1 LVYLSSKY
9 RILIINLPKNWKK
22 NMERKRLE
30 DISQGNCLKLNSTA
44 AIAKFSFVTIAAVLS
59 IASPVLALPFKRG
72 NNGPEVLNIQRCLR
86 TLGYFTGQPNGNFGP
101 GTEAAVIK
109 FQQVEKILP
118 NGVVGPTTL
127 GVLQRQC
134 KNTSSSNVLRRGSRG
149 AAVRKLQE
157 DLRRLGLNSPV
168 TDFFGPETEQA
179 VNRFKKNQGLPTD
192 GIVDQ
197 KTQQT
202 IQTALTGNCG
212 RVGQYPSL
220 RLSDQGACVKKL
232 QQLLKYNEY
241 YNRPLTDYFGK
252 ETQQAV
258 IKFEQNNE
266 LQPDGVADANVWKAL
281 LANIRKP
288 DGRRVISFADRGD
301 DVKEVQ
307 DSLRRMGLFKDAVN
321 GYYGDSTMLAV
332 MALQKRQRLPES
344 GVVDLRTWEAL
355 RLIGFIN
362 KSNPA

>member
-1 LVYLSSKY
+1 MKSK
-9 RILIINLPKNWKK
+9 RT
-22 NMERKRLE
+22 EG
-30 DISQGNCLKLNSTA
+30 ISQGNCLKLNSTA
-44 AIAKFSFVTIAAVLS
+44 KIAKLSFVITTAVLS

-86 TLGYFTGQPNGNFGP
+86 TLGYFTGEPNGNFGP

-109 FQQVEKILP
+109 FQQVEKILA
-118 NGVVGPTTL
+118 NGVVGATTL

-134 KNTSSSNVLRRGSRG
+134 KNTNPSNVLRRGSRG

-157 DLRRLGLNSPV
+157 DLKRLGLNSPV

-179 VNRFKKNQGLPTD
+179 VNRFKKNQGLPTN

-197 KTQQT
+197 KTQQA

-212 RVGQYPSL
+212 RVGQYPWL
-220 RLSDQGACVKKL
+220 RLGDQGACVKKL

-266 LQPDGVADANVWKAL
+266 LQPNGVADPNVWKAL
-281 LANIRKP
+281 FENIRKP
-288 DGRRVISFADRGD
+288 DARRVLSFADRGD

-307 DSLRRMGLFKDAVN
+307 ERLRKMGLFKDAVN

-332 MALQKRQRLPES
+332 MTLQKRERLPES

-355 RLIGFIN
+355 GLIGLIN
-362 KSNPA
+362 KSHAA